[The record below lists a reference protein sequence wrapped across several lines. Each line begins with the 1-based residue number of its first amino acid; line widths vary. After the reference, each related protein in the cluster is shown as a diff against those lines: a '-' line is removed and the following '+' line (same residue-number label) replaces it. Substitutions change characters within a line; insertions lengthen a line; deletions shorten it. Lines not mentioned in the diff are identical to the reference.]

1 MILVAVALKV
11 AMKAVALKV
20 AVILA
25 PTTKRNSVFL
35 VAIFCKISV
44 TF

>member
-25 PTTKRNSVFL
+25 PMTKRNSFVFL
-35 VAIFCKISV
+35 VAIFL
-44 TF
+44 